1 MRKFIALSATATLLI
16 IAGYFTSCNN
26 NKSDQQA
33 DTPEDSLKKVV
44 ERGEYI
50 AHNVAVCMDCHS
62 KREFTKF
69 SLPPTPGTFGIGAS
83 FPFGEAD
90 GIPGEIWAPNITPAR
105 LKDWTDDE
113 IARAV
118 AHGVNKAGDTL
129 FPIMPYHNY
138 NKMAKEDLYAVIA
151 YLRTLPAS
159 DSTVPPR
166 KLFIPMSA
174 LGPLPE
180 HAPEKNVKPDPS
192 DKVKYGEY
200 LATMASCGF
209 CHTPMKEGGME
220 FDFEKA
226 FAGGQLFAN
235 PMFKVVT
242 ANITPDSATGI
253 GSWTEDA
260 FVAKFKNNASDE
272 VVNKDPGKM
281 NTVMPWAMYG
291 KMKDDDLKAIYA
303 YLRTLRPV
311 KNTIEKYPK

>member
-1 MRKFIALSATATLLI
+1 MRKFIALSAIATLFV
-16 IAGYFTSCNN
+16 IAANLTSCNN

-33 DTPEDSLKKVV
+33 ASPEDSLKKVV
-44 ERGEYI
+44 EQGEYI

-62 KREFTKF
+62 KREFTRF
-69 SLPPTPGTFGIGAS
+69 SLPPAEGTFGIGAS

-113 IARAV
+113 IARAI
-118 AHGVNKAGDTL
+118 AHGVNKSGDTL

-138 NKMAKEDLYAVIA
+138 NKMAKEDLYAVVA
-151 YLRTLPAS
+151 YLRTLPSS

-180 HAPEKNVKPDPS
+180 FAPEKNIKPDPS

-200 LATMASCGF
+200 LVTMASCGF
-209 CHTPMKEGGME
+209 CHTPMKKGGME

-242 ANITPDSATGI
+242 ANITPDTATGI

-260 FVAKFKNNASDE
+260 FVTKFKNNASDE

-311 KNTIEKYPK
+311 KNSIEKYPK